1 MKGASDPPELRNTI
15 GADGMTQDQR
25 RLAQLLT
32 YCGILPPWL
41 ALGLHLG
48 FAWQPAGFAALTYG
62 AIIAS
67 FLCGVHWGLF
77 MQATRPMPFNLLL
90 TSNAGAL
97 AAWAMLLVSLW
108 SPALAFVGVAMV
120 LGVLLLIDRR
130 LLSLGVIE
138 PWFWTIRRNASIGL
152 GAGLIVWSLLA

>member
-1 MKGASDPPELRNTI
+1 MTGATYEPELGSIERT
-15 GADGMTQDQR
+15 AGMTQGQR
-25 RLAQLLT
+25 RLAQYLT

-41 ALGLHLG
+41 ALGLHFGLG
-48 FAWQPAGFAALTYG
+48 WQPASFAALTYG
-62 AIIAS
+62 AVIAS
-67 FLCGVHWGLF
+67 FLCGMHWGLF
-77 MQATRPMPFNLLL
+77 MQLHKPISINLLL

-108 SPALAFVGVAMV
+108 SPALAFVGLAMV
-120 LGVLLLIDRR
+120 LAVLLFIDRK
-130 LLSLGVIE
+130 LLSQGVIE